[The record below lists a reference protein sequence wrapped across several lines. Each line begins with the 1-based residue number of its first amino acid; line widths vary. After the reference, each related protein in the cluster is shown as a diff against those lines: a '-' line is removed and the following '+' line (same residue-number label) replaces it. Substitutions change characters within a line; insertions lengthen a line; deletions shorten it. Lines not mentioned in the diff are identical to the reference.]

1 MHEYSLVRALLERV
15 DAEVQRREATAVYRI
30 RVRLGELS
38 GVDPELFE
46 RAFEMARIPT
56 ASAAAELE
64 VIRVPAVWGCPGC
77 RAPIARGV
85 ALQCK
90 ECEMPARLVEG
101 DDLVLERIEMEVD

>member
-15 DAEVQRREATAVYRI
+15 DAEVERREATAVYRI

-56 ASAAAELE
+56 ASATAELE
-64 VIRVPAVWGCPGC
+64 VIRVPAVWGCPRCGSARC
-77 RAPIARGV
+77 RHVSSKGMIWCWSVSKWRS
-85 ALQCK
+85 
-90 ECEMPARLVEG
+90 
-101 DDLVLERIEMEVD
+101 VDV